1 MDIIKKKNARN
12 KIILISATLFAPML
26 IVQFIILMLLSS
38 GIIGI
43 IMAVI
48 LTVAVMVAVMGTVIM
63 TLWSFFNPLISVFT
77 NNSQITID
85 NKTQSKIQKLASR
98 NDGVG
103 EMIRTANNTVTGFA
117 DVIKGIKGAIDK
129 LGEVSAEFENTFNE
143 MESSMHDTSGNINT
157 ITDNTL
163 SQVDNIHDMKD
174 KIDSISMAI
183 ENINSSIKALTKS
196 AEIVGD
202 CQKNAGQIMD
212 ELTSIS
218 KESSTAIEEVK
229 NQTDRTNKS
238 AQQIRTATEI
248 IADISNQTNL
258 LALNA
263 SIQAARAREH
273 GKGFAVVAEEI
284 RILADQSKESTQHIN
299 SIVNELIAN
308 SDISVEITERV
319 SESFMEQNKK
329 VKETGDIFTSLNTEI
344 IKVNESIK
352 EIDTEISGLDD
363 HKVLIE
369 NSADA
374 MTSFAEENAE
384 QANLTSNNVSC
395 LHDMVASCTSMT
407 RNVVGVSE
415 ELTGYIKKFDKENLI
430 NI

>member
-1 MDIIKKKNARN
+1 
-12 KIILISATLFAPML
+12 
-26 IVQFIILMLLSS
+26 
-38 GIIGI
+38 
-43 IMAVI
+43 
-48 LTVAVMVAVMGTVIM
+48 
-63 TLWSFFNPLISVFT
+63 
-77 NNSQITID
+77 
-85 NKTQSKIQKLASR
+85 
-98 NDGVG
+98 
-103 EMIRTANNTVTGFA
+103 
-117 DVIKGIKGAIDK
+117 
-129 LGEVSAEFENTFNE
+129 
-143 MESSMHDTSGNINT
+143 MHDTSGNINT

-183 ENINSSIKALTKS
+183 ENINSSIKALAKS
-196 AEIVGD
+196 AEVVGD
-202 CQKNAGQIMD
+202 CQKNAGQIMN

-263 SIQAARAREH
+263 SIEAARAGEH

>member
-183 ENINSSIKALTKS
+183 ENINSSIKALAKS
-196 AEIVGD
+196 AEVVGD

-263 SIQAARAREH
+263 SIEAARAGEAGR
-273 GKGFAVVAEEI
+273 GFAVVATQIQKLAEESNSSVS
-284 RILADQSKESTQHIN
+284 RIEDNIQLLVEKITGIVGVMGT
-299 SIVNELIAN
+299 VNEALQKQEQN
-308 SDISVEITERV
+308 VNRTKDIFDKIHQDVMEITYRETNMQQSV
-319 SESFMEQNKK
+319 SGMNQAKDNMSNIIIELSESARNNPNL
-329 VKETGDIFTSLNTEI
+329 S
-344 IKVNESIK
+344 
-352 EIDTEISGLDD
+352 
-363 HKVLIE
+363 
-369 NSADA
+369 
-374 MTSFAEENAE
+374 ENAAE
-384 QANLTSNNVSC
+384 MTTQMMHGMEGLEILTVDLTELANRL
-395 LHDMVASCTSMT
+395 D
-407 RNVVGVSE
+407 RNLKSFR
-415 ELTGYIKKFDKENLI
+415 LD
-430 NI
+430 

>member
-183 ENINSSIKALTKS
+183 ENINSSIKALAKS
-196 AEIVGD
+196 AEVVGD

-263 SIQAARAREH
+263 SIEAARAGEH
-273 GKGFAVVAEEI
+273 GKGFAVVAEESGFLQTSPKNPHN
-284 RILADQSKESTQHIN
+284 ILTA
-299 SIVNELIAN
+299 L
-308 SDISVEITERV
+308 
-319 SESFMEQNKK
+319 
-329 VKETGDIFTSLNTEI
+329 
-344 IKVNESIK
+344 
-352 EIDTEISGLDD
+352 
-363 HKVLIE
+363 
-369 NSADA
+369 
-374 MTSFAEENAE
+374 
-384 QANLTSNNVSC
+384 
-395 LHDMVASCTSMT
+395 SM
-407 RNVVGVSE
+407 N
-415 ELTGYIKKFDKENLI
+415 
-430 NI
+430 